1 VLSGSKLW
9 AGAIAAAALVAAGI
23 ASGTLAAKPS
33 GVAQETTTTTTTLQ
47 DGSGCTTD
55 QVAAI
60 VRAVVKSFNAGHAGA
75 VDRLF
80 APEPAFK
87 WFAMRG
93 PQGRIGKAAQNR
105 TTIRSYV
112 RKRHRRHDRLTLVT
126 IQGNAHFFMRRRAD
140 DYHPRNAIEG
150 KGAAICRHGSARLV
164 VWAL

>member
-1 VLSGSKLW
+1 LSRSRLST
-9 AGAIAAAALVAAGI
+9 GAIAAAALVAAGI
-23 ASGTLAAKPS
+23 ASGTLAARPS
-33 GVAQETTTTTTTLQ
+33 GPAQETTTTATTLQ

-55 QVAAI
+55 QVAAV
-60 VRAVVKSFNAGHAGA
+60 VRAFVRAFDAGNAVA

-80 APEPAFK
+80 AREPAFK

-93 PQGRIGKAAQNR
+93 PQGRSGKAAENR

-126 IQGNAHFFMRRRAD
+126 IQGNAHFFMKRRAD
-140 DYHPRNAIEG
+140 DFRPRNAIEG
-150 KGAAICRHGSARLV
+150 KGAAICRYGSVRLI